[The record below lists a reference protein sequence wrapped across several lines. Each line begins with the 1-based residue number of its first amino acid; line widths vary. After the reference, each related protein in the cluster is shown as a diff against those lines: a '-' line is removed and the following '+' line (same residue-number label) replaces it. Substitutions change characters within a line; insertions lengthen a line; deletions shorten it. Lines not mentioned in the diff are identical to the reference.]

1 MHKGRYDTMRCDAI
15 THSSIHP
22 SFNQSINQSCLHLS
36 LSLELVHLSTPCLTY
51 LSTAAATAPITHS
64 FYALPT
70 HPSRFH
76 LSKSERKRE
85 SDNTS
90 TYLTTA
96 RTYRATQN
104 LTFFITIIICF
115 FLLDGAKT
123 DRQDRAETKRPIGP
137 NEPNRK
143 ASE

>member
-1 MHKGRYDTMRCDAI
+1 MRCDN
-15 THSSIHP
+15 TLIHP
-22 SFNQSINQSCLHLS
+22 SILQSINQSCLHLS
-36 LSLELVHLSTPCLTY
+36 PSLELIHLSTPCLTY
-51 LSTAAATAPITHS
+51 LSTATATAPITHS

-115 FLLDGAKT
+115 FLLDGAKQT